1 MKKKKIMK
9 YSLVVIMII
18 VGYIGFLQYNI
29 YKHGHMEAPNDA
41 DYMILLGAKVK
52 GTEPSYSLQ
61 YRIDKAA
68 EYLKT
73 HEQTIVIVSGGKG
86 KGEDISEALAMKQGL
101 MKRNIAEQRIIM
113 EDRSTNTDENIEFSK
128 SLIPANKKKGMI
140 VTNDFHMFRAKKI
153 AEKQGL
159 KVNGLPAKTPK
170 SIIIQS
176 NVREYFAITQYW
188 LTNRI

>member
-1 MKKKKIMK
+1 
-9 YSLVVIMII
+9 
-18 VGYIGFLQYNI
+18 
-29 YKHGHMEAPNDA
+29 MEAPNDA

-86 KGEDISEALAMKQGL
+86 KGEDISEARAMKKGL
-101 MKRNIAEQRIIM
+101 MKQSIAEQRIIM

-128 SLIPANKKKGMI
+128 SLIPANKKKG
-140 VTNDFHMFRAKKI
+140 
-153 AEKQGL
+153 
-159 KVNGLPAKTPK
+159 
-170 SIIIQS
+170 
-176 NVREYFAITQYW
+176 
-188 LTNRI
+188 